1 MLSHLIWCYLIP
13 PLTKT
18 SPTSTLWPSECR
30 TRCQRSAWFRF
41 KGEPS
46 SQLWG
51 MWSVTEQL
59 CAYRCSH
66 VMWCGA
72 MDVVWCGVVW
82 CADWLLNRRCSLLTY
97 ILSPI
102 MQMYH
107 LLLRYGCCIMTHWWI
122 VCLSNWSLRLHAI
135 IAYLTVIRPSYITC
149 ICSLSVLLPCPPSF
163 SSSFSI
169 FDPPPHH
176 LNHERRP
183 WSAVL

>member
-1 MLSHLIWCYLIP
+1 MIFINTFQLILRNVMSTYYKSCHVMLSHLIWCYLIP

-30 TRCQRSAWFRF
+30 TRCQRSAWLRF

-82 CADWLLNRRCSLLTY
+82 CDVMWCGVVWCGVLTDCWIDDAHYLPITRILFYHQSCRC
-97 ILSPI
+97 
-102 MQMYH
+102 
-107 LLLRYGCCIMTHWWI
+107 
-122 VCLSNWSLRLHAI
+122 
-135 IAYLTVIRPSYITC
+135 ITC
-149 ICSLSVLLPCPPSF
+149 CYDTHV
-163 SSSFSI
+163 
-169 FDPPPHH
+169 
-176 LNHERRP
+176 
-183 WSAVL
+183 V